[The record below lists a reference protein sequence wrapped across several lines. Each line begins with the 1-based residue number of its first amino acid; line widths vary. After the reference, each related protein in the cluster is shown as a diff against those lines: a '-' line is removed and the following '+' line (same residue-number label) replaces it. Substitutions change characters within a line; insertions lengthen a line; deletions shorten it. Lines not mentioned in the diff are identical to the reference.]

1 MICFSQHKQT
11 SPFLPQL
18 LISQTIK
25 QNTKNTKTKKQKTL
39 YTHFAFTGLTR
50 LLNKA
55 GLPEERRLAKT
66 ELFRETTKN
75 DHLIV
80 GRKVEKLRQVKSK
93 ARHLSPARHAAN
105 TVLTKTGL
113 AKKRL

>member
-1 MICFSQHKQT
+1 MICFPQHKQS
-11 SPFLPQL
+11 SPFLLQF
-18 LISQTIK
+18 LISQIIK
-25 QNTKNTKTKKQKTL
+25 QNTQKK

-50 LLNKA
+50 LLNKV
-55 GLPEERRLAKT
+55 GLPEERRLAKK
-66 ELFRETTKN
+66 EMFRETTKN
-75 DHLIV
+75 SHLIV

-113 AKKRL
+113 AKKRH